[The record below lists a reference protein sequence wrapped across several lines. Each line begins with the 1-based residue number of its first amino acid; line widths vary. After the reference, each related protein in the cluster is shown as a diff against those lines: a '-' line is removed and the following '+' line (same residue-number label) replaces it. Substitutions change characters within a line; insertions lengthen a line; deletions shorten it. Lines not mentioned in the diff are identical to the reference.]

1 MYLLIA
7 LLIAPLISNSQGA
20 YEKYGLSYDG
30 KGNLLEGR
38 YILTTEEEQT
48 VIVYQF
54 NKGFLHGEFMI
65 YAFNGNIIERG
76 NYFDGQKHGKWINW
90 TEDGIK
96 TGEVRFNYGQRDG
109 KWQIWDENGTLRYV
123 MFYQV
128 GEKAGNW
135 KSYDE
140 AGGLQDEKDYTRS
153 L

>member
-1 MYLLIA
+1 MKAMYLLIA

-54 NKGFLHGEFMI
+54 NKGLLHGEFMI

-76 NYFDGQKHGKWINW
+76 NYFVGNEKATVAINTLSN
-90 TEDGIK
+90 TELPKKLIK
-96 TGEVRFNYGQRDG
+96 TVY
-109 KWQIWDENGTLRYV
+109 L
-123 MFYQV
+123 
-128 GEKAGNW
+128 A
-135 KSYDE
+135 
-140 AGGLQDEKDYTRS
+140 
-153 L
+153 